1 MITQSTQTGFSWSN
15 NSTITPNYGLNV
27 KELNELEK
35 KTEKFPGMEIGL
47 NTYEDF
53 LEFSEALDTGIYT
66 YHTRGEILNDKG
78 FPALERLERNSSI
91 YAALTNFKLSVV
103 EPSLMVKARDT
114 SYKAGYAKDLL
125 EYILS
130 EMEGTI
136 EDVVYDLMSSILPGY
151 ALSEIVY
158 NLTEYDGKIIKGIR
172 AIKNKKPG
180 LYGFYLDA
188 FDNILAVKSLIG
200 NDRPL
205 PKDKFIIYSFMS
217 KHGNPYGFSMFDV
230 LYPIYRAMNELIKY
244 LIVGAGKWANPSLVI
259 YVPDG
264 KLSPEDRT
272 AVKTFAQQITQ
283 SSVSSLPQSMKTEI
297 LEIANRSQN
306 PIIEMLRFF
315 ISEAEKTLLLN
326 DLTVS
331 QSSGG
336 GTRAETDSKIEAGKK
351 PLIRY
356 TRKKLQGILN
366 EQLVRRVMKQN
377 LDPNEFPVTVYPTLV
392 FNDQEK
398 EAQSAFVNK
407 VVLLTQ
413 SGYLN
418 NKSQTDRNFVRDG
431 VEAPREDDI
440 PEEEVNNDPNS
451 NTDINNSNNE
461 NTDQTD
467 IKDQGENS

>member
-1 MITQSTQTGFSWSN
+1 MTIPSSQIGFSWN
-15 NSTITPNYGLNV
+15 NNLNNHYGLNL
-27 KELNELEK
+27 KELKELDK
-35 KTEKFPGMEIGL
+35 KVEKFPGMEIGL

-78 FPALERLERNSSI
+78 FASLERLERNSSI
-91 YAALTNFKLSVV
+91 YAALTNFKLTVV

-125 EYILS
+125 EYVIS

-136 EDVVYDLMSSILPGY
+136 EDVAFDLMSAILPGY

-158 NLTEYDGKIIKGIR
+158 NFSEYEGKTIKGVR

-180 LYGFYLDA
+180 LYGFYLDEY
-188 FDNILAVKSLIG
+188 DNILAVKSLISG
-200 NDRPL
+200 DRAL

-217 KHGNPYGFSMFDV
+217 KHGNPYGFPLFDI
-230 LYPIYRAMNELIKY
+230 LYPLYRAINELIKF

-264 KLSPEDRT
+264 KLSAEDQN
-272 AVKTFAQQITQ
+272 AVKTFAKQITQ
-283 SSVSSLPQSMKTEI
+283 SSVSSLPKSMEAKI
-297 LEIANRSQN
+297 LEIANRAQN

-315 ISEAEKTLLLN
+315 ISEVEKTLLLN

-366 EQLVRRVMKQN
+366 EQFVRRIMKQN
-377 LDPNEFPVTVYPTLV
+377 LDPNEFPVTLYPTLV

-398 EAQSAFVNK
+398 EAQTSFVNK
-407 VVLLTQ
+407 VTMLTQ
-413 SGYLN
+413 NGYLN
-418 NKSQTDRNFVRDG
+418 NKSKTDRNFVRDG
-431 VEAPREDDI
+431 IEAPREDDI
-440 PEEEVNNDPNS
+440 PENEDSINVEVS
-451 NTDINNSNNE
+451 NTDSSKSNNE
-461 NTDQTD
+461 IGNATNQED
-467 IKDQGENS
+467 KKGVV